1 MGPDD
6 ILTFVK
12 RQPFQPFRLTLT
24 DGRTYDIRHPEFAMV
39 GRSSVVIGISLQ
51 DESESIYD
59 RLVMVALSHIMQAEL
74 LDAATKI

>member
-51 DESESIYD
+51 DEPESIYD